1 MRTLN
6 TLGRHQRKKNVK
18 RVGRGPGSKK
28 GKTSGRGVKGDK
40 ARSGY
45 KTRAGKEGGQMP
57 LFQRLPTRGFTRAR
71 FKEEKFSINL
81 SAIEEKF
88 EDGETVNVESLS
100 NKGFS
105 KTKMKHGIK
114 ILSVGTLTKKVTVE
128 AHAMSKRA
136 MEKLEEAGVEFKIV
150 SK

>member
-6 TLGRHQRKKNVK
+6 NLGRHQRKKNVR
-18 RVGRGPGSKK
+18 RVGRGTGCKK
-28 GKTSGRGVKGDK
+28 GKTCGRGVKGDK

-45 KTRAGKEGGQMP
+45 KTRAGKEGGQVP
-57 LFQRLPTRGFTRAR
+57 LFQRLPTRGFTRGR
-71 FKEEKFSINL
+71 FKEHQFSINL
-81 SAIEEKF
+81 ATIEEKF
-88 EDGETVNVESLS
+88 EDGDTVNVESLI

-105 KTKMKHGIK
+105 KPKMKNGVK

-128 AHAMSKRA
+128 ASAMSKRA

-150 SK
+150 K